1 MVVNIVSLL
10 FRGARGLVVEVDVT
24 SPAPQWHHTSLS
36 PRSPVSILHNS
47 PFYSPA
53 VTPAS
58 PRSPGSPL
66 TNQPFMEEII
76 GNVCSDDQAD
86 VESSNGDFVQDI
98 NDSDEGIESEDGE
111 DIDGEAFKRLIRSAW
126 TDWELWETLSY
137 NCRENVP
144 EQNLFTKPTLVYS
157 NCFIRE
163 EINGGKVKLLFQ

>member
-1 MVVNIVSLL
+1 MTKLAKFLVLLYLVVSLSNTCSL
-10 FRGARGLVVEVDVT
+10 RCARVRGLVVEVVT
-24 SPAPQWHHTSLS
+24 SPRAES
-36 PRSPVSILHNS
+36 PASPVSILHNS

-86 VESSNGDFVQDI
+86 VESSNGDFVQDV

-111 DIDGEAFKRLIRSAW
+111 DIDGEAFKQLIR
-126 TDWELWETLSY
+126 
-137 NCRENVP
+137 
-144 EQNLFTKPTLVYS
+144 
-157 NCFIRE
+157 FIMMW
-163 EINGGKVKLLFQ
+163 N